1 MSKVD
6 EEAERITDLIYKAYG
21 TDTGYLFGLEP
32 GWRCVVFQIV
42 KQTIRFLEEV
52 KEE

>member
-1 MSKVD
+1 MSEVD
-6 EEAERITDLIYKAYG
+6 AEAERITGLIYKAYG
-21 TDTGYLFGLEP
+21 SHTGYLFGLEP
-32 GWRCVVFQIV
+32 GWRRVVLEIV